1 MYFRKV
7 LVGLDLE
14 VRDIRSEEII
24 PAAAQ
29 KVFDRALVI
38 AVAQR
43 GQLKLCASVEG
54 LDLTHVPASP
64 MQVNAL
70 TGYLAERLELLEEQA
85 REAGIE
91 CESDLLGGVA
101 WRELVRE
108 AEEFGADLLIV
119 GAGTRADRIGS
130 TAAKLL
136 RFASCPV
143 LVERAH
149 EPKSKPQPTN
159 EVSAAI
165 AAATNTDDDPEPPH
179 VLIADD
185 LSDVG
190 QQALMS
196 FVGSGLWRDAKC
208 WLAHMVEP
216 IHWPEAWRYGR
227 PEDEVAKHHAERIE
241 SARQALYQHLNITD
255 HRTMTYGILP
265 HVLEGSAVETL
276 SRLIDEWQIDLL
288 VCGTASRASETEFG
302 FGSVAESLLPHVPC
316 SVLAFK
322 PQGTL
327 AK

>member
-1 MYFRKV
+1 MYFRKL

-14 VRDIRSEEII
+14 VRDLRSEDDI
-24 PAAAQ
+24 PVATR
-29 KVFDRALVI
+29 KVFDRALAI

-43 GQLKLCASVEG
+43 GQLKLCAAVEG
-54 LDLTHVPASP
+54 LDLTRVPASP
-64 MQVNAL
+64 QQVNAL

-85 REAGIE
+85 HEAGVE

-101 WRELVRE
+101 WVELARE
-108 AEEFGADLLIV
+108 AQEFDADLLIV
-119 GAGTRADRIGS
+119 GAGTRPDRIGS
-130 TAAKLL
+130 TASKLL

-143 LVERAH
+143 LIEQAH
-149 EPKSKPQPTN
+149 EPKSKPHPTN
-159 EVSAAI
+159 EVAAAI
-165 AAATNTDDDPEPPH
+165 ATATSDEDDPEPPH

-196 FVGSGLWRDAKC
+196 FVGSGLWRDTKC
-208 WLAHMVEP
+208 WLAHVVEP
-216 IHWPEAWRYGR
+216 IRWPEAWRYGR
-227 PEDEVAKHHAERIE
+227 PEAEVAQQQADRVE

-265 HVLEGSAVETL
+265 HVLEGTAVETL
-276 SRLIDEWQIDLL
+276 QRLIGEWQIDLL
-288 VCGTASRASETEFG
+288 VCGTAARANETQIG

-322 PQGTL
+322 PQGKL

>member
-1 MYFRKV
+1 MFFRKV

-24 PAAAQ
+24 PAATQ
-29 KVFDRALVI
+29 KVFDRAIEI
-38 AVAQR
+38 AVARR

-108 AEEFGADLLIV
+108 AEEFNADLLVV
-119 GAGTRADRIGS
+119 GAGTRSDRLGS
-130 TAAKLL
+130 TASKLL
-136 RFASCPV
+136 RLASCPV

-159 EVSAAI
+159 EVAPEI
-165 AAATNTDDDPEPPH
+165 AAATCAYDDPEPVN

-196 FVGSGLWRDAKC
+196 FVGCGLWRDAKC
-208 WLAHMVEP
+208 WLVHVIEP

-227 PEDEVAKHHAERIE
+227 PEVEVAKHQAERIE
-241 SARQALYQHLNITD
+241 SARQALHQHLSITD

-265 HVLEGSAVETL
+265 HVFEGSAVDTL
-276 SRLIDEWQIDLL
+276 QRLIGEWQIDLL
-288 VCGTASRASETEFG
+288 VCGTGSRANETQVG
-302 FGSVAESLLPHVPC
+302 FGPVAESLLPHIPC
-316 SVLAFK
+316 SVLAFN
-322 PQGTL
+322 P
-327 AK
+327 